1 VRTLLR
7 ALATL
12 AALLVSAHAAS
23 AQGGLRS
30 GFWLE
35 GSTGT
40 GTVRNTCAG
49 CPGIT
54 VGYGSS
60 SHVRIGGSLNRR
72 LLVGMELFALRSSK
86 ITLASGQP
94 PVEAENISLGP
105 VVIGYVGRSG
115 FFLKGGA
122 GLTRGTYTVRP
133 ELGEPVTTERT
144 GSGLTFGVGLD
155 LKLLRWLAMTVT
167 LDTYVAAV
175 GDVYVEDVLV
185 DDIIATMYEAGIG
198 LTLR

>member
-1 VRTLLR
+1 VRRLSGALL
-7 ALATL
+7 ALAVTAQ
-12 AALLVSAHAAS
+12 AAT

-49 CPGIT
+49 CTGII

-60 SHVRIGGSLNRR
+60 NHLRIGGSLNRR
-72 LLVGMELFALRSSK
+72 LLVGLELFALRSSK
-86 ITLASGQP
+86 IRLAPGAT
-94 PVEAENISLGP
+94 PVDAENISIAP
-105 VVIGYVGRSG
+105 IVIGYVGRSG

-122 GLTRGTYTVRP
+122 GLTRGNFTVRP
-133 ELGEPVTTERT
+133 ESGEPVTTERT
-144 GSGLTFGVGLD
+144 GSGLTFGAGLD
-155 LKLLRWLAMTVT
+155 IKLLQWLAMTVT

-175 GDVYVEDVLV
+175 GDVYVDDVLV
-185 DDIIATMYEAGIG
+185 DDIIATVYEAGIG

>member
-1 VRTLLR
+1 VKPLGCALL
-7 ALATL
+7 ALAV
-12 AALLVSAHAAS
+12 AATAAS

-60 SHVRIGGSLNRR
+60 SHVRIGGTLNRR
-72 LLVGMELFALRSSK
+72 LLVGLELFALRSSK
-86 ITLASGQP
+86 ITLAPGQA

-105 VVIGYVGRSG
+105 VVIGYVGSSG

-133 ELGEPVTTERT
+133 ESGEPVTTERT

-155 LKLLRWLAMTVT
+155 LKLFRWLAMTVT

-175 GDVYVEDVLV
+175 GDVYVQDVLV

>member
-1 VRTLLR
+1 VIR
-7 ALATL
+7 LAPVVI
-12 AALLVSAHAAS
+12 ALLLFARAVA
-23 AQGGLRS
+23 AQGELRQ

-60 SHVRIGGSLNRR
+60 NHVRIGGSLNRR
-72 LLVGMELFALRSSK
+72 VLVGLEFFALRSSE
-86 ITLASGQP
+86 ITLAPGQP
-94 PVEAENISLGP
+94 PVDAENISLAP
-105 VVIGYVGRSG
+105 VVIGYVGHSG

-122 GLTRGTYTVRP
+122 GLTRGNYSVRP
-133 ELGEPVTTERT
+133 ESGEPVTTRRI

-155 LKLLRWLAMTVT
+155 IKLLRWLAMTVT
-167 LDTYVAAV
+167 LDTYVNAV
-175 GDVYVEDVLV
+175 GDVYVQDVLV
-185 DDIIATMYEAGIG
+185 DDIIATVYEAGIG

>member
-1 VRTLLR
+1 MVRPAS
-7 ALATL
+7 ALI
-12 AALLVSAHAAS
+12 ALLVTAHAAA
-23 AQGGLRS
+23 AQGNLRQ

-60 SHVRIGGSLNRR
+60 THVRIGGTLNPR
-72 LLVGMELFALRSSK
+72 LLVGLELFALRSSK
-86 ITLASGQP
+86 ITLAPGSP
-94 PVEAENISLGP
+94 PVDAENISVAP
-105 VVIGYVGRSG
+105 VVIGYVGHSG

-122 GLTRGTYTVRP
+122 GLTRGNFTVRP
-133 ELGEPVTTERT
+133 ESGEPVTTERT

-155 LKLLRWLAMTVT
+155 IKLLTWLALTAT

-175 GDVYVEDVLV
+175 GDVYVDDVLV
-185 DDIIATMYEAGIG
+185 DDIIATVYEAGIG

>member
-1 VRTLLR
+1 MTRLAWTIL
-7 ALATL
+7 ALVITAQ
-12 AALLVSAHAAS
+12 AAS
-23 AQGGLRS
+23 AQGELRR

-54 VGYGSS
+54 VGYGAS
-60 SHVRIGGSLNRR
+60 SHVRVGGSLNRR
-72 LLVGMELFALRSSK
+72 LLVGLEFFALRSSE
-86 ITLASGQP
+86 IRLAPGTP
-94 PVEAENISLGP
+94 PVDAENISVAP
-105 VVIGYVGRSG
+105 VVIGYVGHSG

-122 GLTRGTYTVRP
+122 GLTRGNFTVRP
-133 ELGEPVTTERT
+133 ESGEPVTTKRT
-144 GSGLTFGVGLD
+144 GSGLTFGAGLD
-155 LKLLRWLAMTVT
+155 IKLLQWLALTVT

-185 DDIIATMYEAGIG
+185 DDIIATVYEAGIG

>member
-1 VRTLLR
+1 MTRLL
-7 ALATL
+7 AVVILLLAT
-12 AALLVSAHAAS
+12 AQAVA
-23 AQGGLRS
+23 AQGELRR

-60 SHVRIGGSLNRR
+60 NHVRIGGSINRR
-72 LLVGMELFALRSSK
+72 VLVGLEVFALRSSK
-86 ITLASGQP
+86 ITLASGAP
-94 PVEAENISLGP
+94 PVDAENISVAP
-105 VVIGYVGRSG
+105 IVIGYVGHSG

-122 GLTRGTYTVRP
+122 GLTRGNFTVRP
-133 ELGEPVTTERT
+133 ESGEPVTTRRT

-155 LKLLRWLAMTVT
+155 IKLLQWLAMTVS

-175 GDVYVEDVLV
+175 GDVYVDEVLV
-185 DDIIATMYEAGIG
+185 DDIIATVYEAGIG

>member
-1 VRTLLR
+1 MKR
-7 ALATL
+7 LAWIV
-12 AALLVSAHAAS
+12 AALLATARAVA
-23 AQGGLRS
+23 AQGELRQ

-40 GTVRNTCAG
+40 GTVRNSCAG

-60 SHVRIGGSLNRR
+60 NHLRIGGSLNRR
-72 LLVGMELFALRSSK
+72 LLVGVELFALRSSK
-86 ITLASGQP
+86 ITLASGAP
-94 PVEAENISLGP
+94 PVDAENISVAP
-105 VVIGYVGRSG
+105 IVIGYIGHSG

-122 GLTRGTYTVRP
+122 GLTRGNFTVRP
-133 ELGEPVTTERT
+133 ESGEPVTTRRT

-155 LKLLRWLAMTVT
+155 IKLLRWLAMTVT

-185 DDIIATMYEAGIG
+185 DDIIATVYEAGIG

>member
-1 VRTLLR
+1 MR
-7 ALATL
+7 L
-12 AALLVSAHAAS
+12 AALVVLVLLAHAHEAA
-23 AQGGLRS
+23 AQGNLRQ

-49 CPGIT
+49 CTGIT

-60 SHVRIGGSLNRR
+60 NHIRIGGTLNPR
-72 LLVGMELFALRSSK
+72 LLVGAEFFALRSSK

-94 PVEAENISLGP
+94 PVDAENISVAP
-105 VVIGYVGRSG
+105 IVIGYVGHSG

-122 GLTRGTYTVRP
+122 GLTRGTFTVRP
-133 ELGEPVTTERT
+133 ETGEPVTTKRT

-155 LKLLRWLAMTVT
+155 VKLLQWLAMTVT

-175 GDVYVEDVLV
+175 GDVQVEDVLV
-185 DDIIATMYEAGIG
+185 DDIIATVYEAGIG

>member
-1 VRTLLR
+1 MRLAWA
-7 ALATL
+7 ALALGVT
-12 AALLVSAHAAS
+12 AHAAS

-60 SHVRIGGSLNRR
+60 NHLRIGGTLNRR
-72 LLVGMELFALRSSK
+72 LLVGLELFALRSSK
-86 ITLASGQP
+86 ISLAPGQT
-94 PVEAENISLGP
+94 PVDAENISIAP
-105 VVIGYVGRSG
+105 VVIGYVGSSG

-122 GLTRGTYTVRP
+122 GLTRGNFTVRP
-133 ELGEPVTTERT
+133 ESGEPVTTERT
-144 GSGLTFGVGLD
+144 GSGLTAGVGLD
-155 LKLLRWLAMTVT
+155 LKLLQWLAITVT
-167 LDTYVAAV
+167 FDTYVAAV
-175 GDVYVEDVLV
+175 GDVYVGDVLV
-185 DDIIATMYEAGIG
+185 DDIIATVYQAGIG